1 QPPNERD
8 AAGRHSPLASRRPPS
23 TAGSD
28 RRRTIRQKALLD
40 RGARTNRRSVLPLV
54 GTRSPRIARLPGL
67 RIRLARLDNLSW
79 RSGVPD
85 TPPLRSEGVC
95 PIRRTARREVGAPG
109 WPDRPC
115 GSGAVRCGALLAVR
129 VRYLRRACCEGAR

>member
-85 TPPLRSEGVC
+85 TCWSAGRWWRVGLYAGFCTAVSRNRRGGPPPPAGGS
-95 PIRRTARREVGAPG
+95 PPAP
-109 WPDRPC
+109 
-115 GSGAVRCGALLAVR
+115 AA
-129 VRYLRRACCEGAR
+129 